1 MRQEEKPVAAR
12 PAGKAANEE
21 AAKERE
27 RRFLGR
33 EVGPEDEER
42 KSPGGPRS
50 QVAPDVEPSGS

>member
-1 MRQEEKPVAAR
+1 MSQQR
-12 PAGKAANEE
+12 PAISPPASE
-21 AAKERE
+21 AEAETETAKDRE
-27 RRFLGR
+27 RRFVGR